1 MPHDPKSKKVEQK
14 KNKPVARNPLFEKRP
29 KNFGIGGEPQPKRDL
44 TRFVRWPHYVRL
56 QRQRRVLY
64 GRLKIPPAIHQFARV
79 LDKNTAA
86 ELFKLL
92 EKYKPEAKAAKK
104 ARLLQQAAALVKP
117 KLKPGDKKRKAGA
130 TPAPAP
136 AVSHKKPNVVKF
148 GINHITGL
156 VEQKKAR
163 LVIIANDVDPIELV
177 VWLPTL
183 CRKMQVPYC
192 IVKNKALLG
201 RLVGK
206 KTATAVAIV
215 NVNKEHQNEF
225 AKLTNAIKQNYN
237 ERFEEFRRVW
247 GGAEL
252 GVKSTHR
259 NNKLKRKI
267 QKEQRNAPAAAAVV
281 HTPVLQAPSPVVKAP
296 APVAAAPAAAAA
308 PAPAPSSS

>member
-104 ARLLQQAAALVKP
+104 ARLLQQAAALAKP

-130 TPAPAP
+130 SPAPAP
-136 AVSHKKPNVVKF
+136 AVSHKKPNVVKY

-163 LVIIANDVDPIELV
+163 LVVIANDVDPIELV

-215 NVNKEHQNEF
+215 NVNKDHQNEF
-225 AKLTNAIKQNYN
+225 AKLTHAIKQNYN

-247 GGAEL
+247 GGAKL
-252 GVKSTHR
+252 GAKSTHR
-259 NNKLKRKI
+259 NAKLKRKI
-267 QKEQRNAPAAAAVV
+267 QKEQRNVPAASAVAPTAVLHRAVAAP
-281 HTPVLQAPSPVVKAP
+281 TPVVAAAP
-296 APVAAAPAAAAA
+296 AAPAAAAA
-308 PAPAPSSS
+308 APSSS